1 MNIYFLLKLNQW
13 AQSSFI
19 KQLGIFIL
27 HIARK
32 RYLGIFM
39 DPTLACNLRC
49 KMCYFSDSE
58 KRKTMKGNFKK
69 EDLSKIAGA
78 LFHRALKLQIGCGAE
93 PSLFQYNKE
102 LILLGKQYKIPYIS
116 MTTHANLF
124 SNDDWQELTNTGI
137 NEFTLSIH
145 GVTKESYEYFM
156 TGASYEKFLNA
167 MKILSAI
174 KEVHPKLKIRL
185 NYTINKDNLE
195 ELQTFF
201 DVFGEYK
208 FDILQLRPIQ
218 LLGNTE
224 YKHFSWDE
232 IYNRYDPII
241 EKLKKQCKDRGIT
254 CIAPGKADLLR
265 EARGNSPVVEMT
277 YCYINPRYI
286 WRSDFSPDT
295 DTYESYAKKKQ
306 LSKTYFKNI
315 FHSKKSVEDESRRLN
330 YELN

>member
-13 AQSSFI
+13 ARNPFI
-19 KQLGIFIL
+19 KRLGIFIL
-27 HIARK
+27 HITRK

-39 DPTLACNLRC
+39 DPVLACNLRC
-49 KMCYFSDSE
+49 KMCYFSDPE
-58 KRKTMKGNFKK
+58 KRKTMKGIFKE
-69 EDLSKIAGA
+69 EDLPKIAGA

-93 PSLFQYNKE
+93 PSLFPYNKE
-102 LILLGKQYKIPYIS
+102 LIRLGKQYRIPYIS
-116 MTTHANLF
+116 MTTNANLF
-124 SNDDWQELTNTGI
+124 SHDDWLELVDAGI
-137 NEFTLSIH
+137 NEFTLSVH
-145 GVTKESYEYFM
+145 GVNKESYEYFM
-156 TGASYEKFLNA
+156 TGASYEKFLEA
-167 MKILSAI
+167 MKILTVI
-174 KEVHPKLKIRL
+174 KETHPKLRIRL

-201 DVFGEYK
+201 NSFGGYK
-208 FDILQLRPIQ
+208 FDVLQLRPIQ
-218 LLGNTE
+218 PLGNTD
-224 YKHFSWDE
+224 YKDFSWEE

-241 EKLKKQCKDRGIT
+241 EKLKKQCSERGIT

-286 WRSDFSPDT
+286 WRPDFNPDT

-306 LSKTYFKNI
+306 LSKAYFKNI
-315 FHSKKSVEDESRRLN
+315 FRAKNSVEDESKRLN